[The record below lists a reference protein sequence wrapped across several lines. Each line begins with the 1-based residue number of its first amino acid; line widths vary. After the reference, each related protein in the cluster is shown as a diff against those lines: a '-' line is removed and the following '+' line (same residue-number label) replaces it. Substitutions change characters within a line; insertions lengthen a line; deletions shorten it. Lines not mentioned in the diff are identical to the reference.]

1 MVLAP
6 AQDWW
11 MEPPKTTFCFSA
23 DIPPSPLCSSSWIRF
38 TKEEKLILISKTLSI
53 PPFIAAV
60 CAFFATTL
68 KSNLCCGWATFSF
81 LLTIFPTILVRL
93 QAWQSSI
100 TSPSSSPPLSEL
112 TFGITVGIIW
122 SGSHC
127 HYTIELILPF
137 AVTAT
142 GKQSP
147 IPWFYLNSLLP
158 FSRIRN
164 STRR

>member
-11 MEPPKTTFCFSA
+11 MEPPRTTFCFCA
-23 DIPPSPLCSSSWIRF
+23 DISLSPLCSSSWIRF

-60 CAFFATTL
+60 CAFYAATL
-68 KSNLCCGWATFSF
+68 KSNLYFGWATFSF
-81 LLTIFPTILVRL
+81 LLTIFPTILDRL
-93 QAWQSSI
+93 QASQSSI
-100 TSPSSSPPLSEL
+100 TSLSSSPPLSEL

-122 SGSHC
+122 SGLHS
-127 HYTIELILPF
+127 HYTLELTLPF

-142 GKQSP
+142 GKQAP
-147 IPWFYLNSLLP
+147 IPWFCLNSLLP
-158 FSRIRN
+158 FSRIPN
-164 STRR
+164 SARR